1 MFIGI
6 HDLPT
11 KTTPYAPGMNGVV
24 IALFCIIP
32 MVAWVLTLLAMKG
45 YALDG
50 EKVKTIQ
57 AVNAARK
64 AAVENGMSMEEAMAT
79 INDETV
85 ALSTK

>member
-1 MFIGI
+1 
-6 HDLPT
+6 
-11 KTTPYAPGMNGVV
+11 
-24 IALFCIIP
+24 
-32 MVAWVLTLLAMKG
+32 MVAWALTLIAMKG

-64 AAVENGMSMEEAMAT
+64 AAVADGMSMEEAMAT